1 MKAVFLV
8 GAVQAFF
15 LAVLL
20 FSKKNKITADYV
32 LAAWLIVTG
41 IPLLLYFIN
50 YEDYSLILNHSKSIP
65 TYLMIINIPLL
76 LIQSPFLYIYVSYIV
91 KNERKFK
98 AVYLLNF
105 IPAVLFI
112 VAYFLIIGFNAE
124 NREVFNLYDYSYYGI
139 ILFFFPLTVILA
151 FFYIVKSYLRIKK
164 YKKNIQNQFSY
175 TENIDFKWL
184 KDLIIITL
192 VVWTILG
199 VFAILF
205 KNLHSYFNIHD
216 IVLISASVAIFVIG
230 YFGFLRTDVFLYK
243 EQQNSK
249 KGNGKKQ
256 SVPDA
261 DIKNRIEE
269 LKLFMNEKKPYLE
282 SKLSVKQLAEM
293 LNMPPHQLSN
303 IINDYLHKNFFDFIN
318 EYRVEEVKKQLST
331 NKNYTLLGIAYECG
345 FNSKSSFNRIF
356 KNFTGIT
363 PSEYQKKYFSQL

>member
-20 FSKKNKITADYV
+20 FSKKNKITADYI

-65 TYLMIINIPLL
+65 TYLMIVNIPLL

-112 VAYFLIIGFNAE
+112 VAYFLIIDFNAE
-124 NREVFNLYDYSYYGI
+124 NKTAFNLYDYNYYKI

-192 VVWTILG
+192 AVWTILG

-205 KNLHSYFNIHD
+205 KNLHSYVNIHD

-249 KGNGKKQ
+249 KGNEKKQ
-256 SVPDA
+256 NVPDA
-261 DIKNRIEE
+261 DIKKRIEE

-282 SKLSVKQLAEM
+282 SKLSVKQLADM
-293 LNMPPHQLSN
+293 LNMPSYQLSN

-318 EYRVEEVKKQLST
+318 EYRVEEVKKQLSV

-363 PSEYQKKYFSQL
+363 PSDYRKEHFS